1 MSGPKHL
8 WSGDW
13 EHESR
18 QPAAARPP
26 TVDQEPDPQPAPA
39 PSSGRFTRQ
48 QFAIALG
55 TGVATAAV
63 AITLIFAFGGAQN
76 PKPHHH
82 ATTASNAPGASG
94 QPQTSGGGGL
104 NNSPTVTQSSSTTT
118 VPTVTGPSA
127 TWMGMQ
133 IVTSPNGVVVSTVR
147 LGSPA
152 DQAGFEPGDQIQSV
166 DGHIIGSVSELE
178 PDTSALK
185 VGSEV
190 TIEVMRSSVQ
200 LTSSLPMT
208 QHPTIHP

>member
-13 EHESR
+13 ESESR
-18 QPAAARPP
+18 QPAAPQPP
-26 TVDQEPDPQPAPA
+26 AVDQEPEPEPASDPSP
-39 PSSGRFTRQ
+39 GRFTRQ

-63 AITLIFAFGGAQN
+63 AIALIFTLGGGQT
-76 PKPHHH
+76 PTPHHR
-82 ATTASNAPGASG
+82 ASTASTAPGAPA
-94 QPQTSGGGGL
+94 QPQTSGGRGL
-104 NNSPTVTQSSSTTT
+104 NNTPAQSAQTTT

-133 IVTSPNGVVVSTVR
+133 IVTSPAGVVVSTVK

-166 DGHIIGSVSELE
+166 DGHIIGSVAELE

-190 TIEVMRSSVQ
+190 TIQVMRSSVQ

>member
-13 EHESR
+13 ESESR
-18 QPAAARPP
+18 QPAAPKPP
-26 TVDQEPDPQPAPA
+26 AVDQEPEPQPV
-39 PSSGRFTRQ
+39 PSPSPGRFTRQ
-48 QFAIALG
+48 QFAIAMG

-63 AITLIFAFGGAQN
+63 AIALIFTLGGGQ
-76 PKPHHH
+76 KPAPQHR
-82 ATTASNAPGASG
+82 ASTASTAPGAPA

-104 NNSPTVTQSSSTTT
+104 NNTPTQSSQTTT

-133 IVTSPNGVVVSTVR
+133 IVTSPAGVVVSTVK

-178 PDTSALK
+178 PDTSGLK

-190 TIEVMRSSVQ
+190 TIQVMRSSVQ